1 MEMNLGTPKRR
12 GLLALL
18 LVHAGHP
25 VAVQDIV
32 DVLWGQDPPDRA
44 VNVVQRHIGVLRR
57 LLEPGLQVGSNSRW
71 LVRGSGG
78 YRLEVETDALDLL
91 RFRALRRRAGA
102 VAENG
107 DAGQATKLMIE
118 AMALWRGPAAL
129 GITSETRSHPVFTA
143 VDQEHLAAVK
153 EAAEYA
159 QGAGA
164 DLGARVLAPLRQA
177 AAQYPLDEALHAWL
191 IELLAAT
198 GRQAEA
204 LDVHRTVRTR
214 LADDLG
220 VDPGPQ
226 LTDAQQ
232 SVLRRSANRRD
243 TSSSGH
249 GGSAVPDEGK
259 EADQPEGTIPRT
271 PIAVRP
277 AQLPAELSV
286 FTGRDAE
293 LDRFQRLLPAAG
305 DCPSTLVI
313 SVIGGM
319 AGVGK
324 TTLAIHWAHQVAD
337 RFPDGQL
344 FVNLRGFHP
353 ADSAMHPSEAARSL
367 LEGLGVLARDIPADI
382 EAASSLYRSLLAG
395 RRVLIVLDNAR
406 DAEQIRPL
414 LPGAPGSLVIV
425 TSRNQLY
432 GLVASEGAHA
442 VMLDLLS
449 HEEALRFLSR
459 RLGAD
464 RVMGA
469 ARAATEITTL
479 CGRLP
484 LALAIVSARA
494 ILNPAHSLESI
505 AAALREAHGG
515 LDGFAVE
522 PPLADARSA
531 FSWSYHALTPSAARM
546 FRLVSP
552 HAGSECPI
560 EAVASLVGEEVHQV
574 RAPLAEL
581 VRAHLLTETVPGQ
594 FGCHELLRAYGTELG
609 RGDGEEAAAA
619 RHRMLDH
626 YLHSAYAADS
636 ALAPSRE
643 RIDLRAPS
651 PGVTVMR
658 FADQSAA
665 ADWLDAN
672 RTVLLSL
679 IDQDARNGTGGH
691 AWQMAV
697 TLELYLDRSG
707 CRSDQLAAQTAAVSA
722 AQRLRDTLG
731 LAHAHRTLGF
741 VHGRLEHWDE
751 AGSHLTRALEL
762 FAGLGDQAG
771 EGRVRRYQAFLAN
784 RRGRNQ
790 EALEHYAVADA
801 LYRSAGHRN
810 GEASISN
817 EVGWTYI
824 LMGRYDEALDEC
836 GWALAVHRK
845 TGDHNGQ
852 AAAWDSLGYAY
863 HQLREYECALICYE
877 RALEL
882 YRAMRDRYL
891 EADTLRHMGDT
902 HQVVGRPAGAAHFW
916 RQALRILAGMGH
928 PEAAIVRG
936 KLEKLVPADGMLLG
950 V

>member
-1 MEMNLGTPKRR
+1 METARPPGSIRAAVNRSDWPPAERSLSAPSYVCTTAALRTVNGLTGATRSTSSYCDAVLHRVLRGAPGTAATHGAVVGTGVFVHTRFAVLGPVRAWRGGMEMNLGTPKRR

-18 LVHAGHP
+18 LVHAGHL

-337 RFPDGQL
+337 RFPTDSSSSTCEGSTQQTRRCTRPRL
-344 FVNLRGFHP
+344 HAPSWKASECSPGTSPPISRLRP
-353 ADSAMHPSEAARSL
+353 
-367 LEGLGVLARDIPADI
+367 
-382 EAASSLYRSLLAG
+382 LYRSLLAG

-515 LDGFAVE
+515 LDGLAVE
-522 PPLADARSA
+522 PPWRTREVPSRGRTTPLHRAPHVCSGWSLRTPDLSARSRPLRA
-531 FSWSYHALTPSAARM
+531 LSVKKCTRSAHPLPSWYAPICSRRPCPVNSDVTNCCVPTEPSSAGETGRRPPQPGTACSTTTCTAPTPRTAR
-546 FRLVSP
+546 
-552 HAGSECPI
+552 
-560 EAVASLVGEEVHQV
+560 
-574 RAPLAEL
+574 
-581 VRAHLLTETVPGQ
+581 
-594 FGCHELLRAYGTELG
+594 LLRAG
-609 RGDGEEAAAA
+609 
-619 RHRMLDH
+619 
-626 YLHSAYAADS
+626 
-636 ALAPSRE
+636 
-643 RIDLRAPS
+643 
-651 PGVTVMR
+651 
-658 FADQSAA
+658 
-665 ADWLDAN
+665 N
-672 RTVLLSL
+672 
-679 IDQDARNGTGGH
+679 
-691 AWQMAV
+691 
-697 TLELYLDRSG
+697 
-707 CRSDQLAAQTAAVSA
+707 VS
-722 AQRLRDTLG
+722 TC
-731 LAHAHRTLGF
+731 
-741 VHGRLEHWDE
+741 VPP
-751 AGSHLTRALEL
+751 
-762 FAGLGDQAG
+762 
-771 EGRVRRYQAFLAN
+771 
-784 RRGRNQ
+784 
-790 EALEHYAVADA
+790 
-801 LYRSAGHRN
+801 
-810 GEASISN
+810 
-817 EVGWTYI
+817 
-824 LMGRYDEALDEC
+824 
-836 GWALAVHRK
+836 
-845 TGDHNGQ
+845 
-852 AAAWDSLGYAY
+852 
-863 HQLREYECALICYE
+863 
-877 RALEL
+877 
-882 YRAMRDRYL
+882 
-891 EADTLRHMGDT
+891 
-902 HQVVGRPAGAAHFW
+902 RPA
-916 RQALRILAGMGH
+916 
-928 PEAAIVRG
+928 
-936 KLEKLVPADGMLLG
+936 
-950 V
+950 